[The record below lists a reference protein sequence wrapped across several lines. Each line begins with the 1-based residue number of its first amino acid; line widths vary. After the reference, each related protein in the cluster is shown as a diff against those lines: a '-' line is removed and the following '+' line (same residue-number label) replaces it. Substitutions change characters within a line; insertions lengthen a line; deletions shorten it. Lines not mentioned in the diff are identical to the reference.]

1 MGHINPKRLALFS
14 LVAVLLKTAG
24 ESADTLSVSASEGDG
39 LSVSAERAG
48 TRPREES
55 PPRAE
60 GGLGLDMSK
69 LNRRVAEGAVY
80 DVFPGKPR
88 PPRAPSGQERV
99 RTVERPMVVSV
110 PSPVVVEVP
119 VPVVVEGPV
128 PVVVEVPAPV
138 VVEVPAPVVV
148 EGPVPVV
155 VEVPA
160 PVVVEAPVPVVMEA
174 PVPVVAPTS
183 SPAGLGPDGKARS
196 GAGPTVA
203 SGRAA
208 PSPPASAQAAKLDQA
223 PVPPPPPPVVAQPPP
238 FPYKYAGRQQQSS
251 GRTVYF
257 LTKSNKLYTVEVGQV
272 LDKLYSIDG
281 EEDGQLTVTYLPLER
296 KQTISVGSPS

>member
-1 MGHINPKRLALFS
+1 MGHINPKRLVLLS

-24 ESADTLSVSASEGDG
+24 ESADTLPVSASEGDG

-48 TRPREES
+48 TRHREES
-55 PPRAE
+55 PPSAE
-60 GGLGLDMSK
+60 GSLGLDMSK

-99 RTVERPMVVSV
+99 RTEERPMVVSV
-110 PSPVVVEVP
+110 PSPVVVEAP
-119 VPVVVEGPV
+119 VPVIM
-128 PVVVEVPAPV
+128 
-138 VVEVPAPVVV
+138 
-148 EGPVPVV
+148 
-155 VEVPA
+155 
-160 PVVVEAPVPVVMEA
+160 EAPVPVVVQAPVPVIMEAPVLVVVEA

-183 SPAGLGPDGKARS
+183 PPAGLGPDGKARS

-203 SGRAA
+203 SGRAGPPQPA
-208 PSPPASAQAAKLDQA
+208 PVQKAKLDQA
-223 PVPPPPPPVVAQPPP
+223 PVPPPPPVVAQPPP

-281 EEDGQLTVTYLPLER
+281 EEDGQLTVTYLPLDR